1 LLNYFLDTRCG
12 GTGLQVMGFLHTV
25 EYRTWDKGTTHY
37 IVGGGFGFT
46 GLLLFATLPY
56 LLNAQLTMRS
66 FSGWLGS

>member
-1 LLNYFLDTRCG
+1 
-12 GTGLQVMGFLHTV
+12 MGFLHTV